1 MTKVKI
7 CGLSRKCDIEAA
19 NALMPDYIG
28 FVFFSKSKRY
38 VSFEQA
44 KELKSILNTGIQ
56 AVGVFVDEPIERI
69 VKLLDNSIID
79 IVQLQGSEDE
89 DYIKELRRFTD
100 KPIIKAFCI
109 NSENDVI
116 KANKSIADYVLLDAG
131 MGSGN
136 VFDWKLI
143 NKINRPYFL
152 AGGLSV
158 QNAEKAIELLNPYA
172 LDVSSGVEING
183 LKDKGKMAAF
193 VNAIRK
199 DEKYDE

>member
-1 MTKVKI
+1 MTKIKI

-19 NALMPDYIG
+19 NALLPDYIG
-28 FVFFSKSKRY
+28 LVFFRKSKRY
-38 VSFEQA
+38 TA
-44 KELKSILNTGIQ
+44 IK
-56 AVGVFVDEPIERI
+56 AVGVFVDESVENI
-69 VKLLDNSIID
+69 VKLLDHRVID
-79 IVQLQGSEDE
+79 IVQLHGNEDE

-109 NSENDVI
+109 KREEDVI
-116 KANKSIADYVLLDAG
+116 KANESTADYVLLDAG

-136 VFDWKLI
+136 VFDWMLI

-152 AGGLSV
+152 AGGLSLE
-158 QNAEKAIELLNPYA
+158 NAGKAIELLNPYA
-172 LDVSSGVEING
+172 LDVSSGVEKNG

-193 VNAIRK
+193 VDAIRK

>member
-1 MTKVKI
+1 MTKIKI

-19 NALMPDYIG
+19 NALLPDYIG
-28 FVFFSKSKRY
+28 LVFFRKSKRY

-44 KELKSILNTGIQ
+44 KELKAVLSTTIK
-56 AVGVFVDEPIERI
+56 AVGVFVDESVENI
-69 VKLLDNSIID
+69 VKLLDYRVID
-79 IVQLQGSEDE
+79 IVQLHGNEDE

-109 NSENDVI
+109 KREEDVI
-116 KANKSIADYVLLDAG
+116 KANESTADYVLLDAG

-136 VFDWKLI
+136 VFDWMLI
-143 NKINRPYFL
+143 NKMNRPYFIS
-152 AGGLSV
+152 GGLSLE
-158 QNAEKAIELLNPYA
+158 NAGKAIELLNPYA
-172 LDVSSGVEING
+172 LDVSSGVEKNG

-193 VNAIRK
+193 VDAIRK

>member
-1 MTKVKI
+1 MMKIKI
-7 CGLSRKCDIEAA
+7 CGLSRECDIEAA

-28 FVFFSKSKRY
+28 FVFYKKSKRY
-38 VSFEQA
+38 VSPEKAFA
-44 KELKSILNTGIQ
+44 LKNILNPVIK

-79 IVQLQGSEDE
+79 IVQLHGSEDE

-100 KPIIKAFCI
+100 RPIIKAFCI
-109 NSENDVI
+109 NSEDDVI

-143 NKINRPYFL
+143 NKISRPYFL

-172 LDVSSGVEING
+172 LDVSSGMETDG
-183 LKDKGKMAAF
+183 FKDKNKMELFIKA
-193 VNAIRK
+193 VRK
-199 DEKYDE
+199 DITNE

>member
-1 MTKVKI
+1 MTKIKI

-19 NALMPDYIG
+19 NELKPEYIG
-28 FVFFSKSKRY
+28 FVFVRKSKRY

-44 KELKSILNTGIQ
+44 KELKTILNTAIK
-56 AVGVFVDEPIERI
+56 AVGVFVDESVENI
-69 VKLLDNSIID
+69 VKLLDHRVID
-79 IVQLQGSEDE
+79 IVQLHGNEDE

-109 NSENDVI
+109 KREEDVI
-116 KANKSIADYVLLDAG
+116 KANESTADYVLLDAG

-136 VFDWKLI
+136 VFDWMLI

-152 AGGLSV
+152 AGGLSLE
-158 QNAEKAIELLNPYA
+158 NAGRAIELLNPYA
-172 LDVSSGVEING
+172 LDVSSGVEKNG

-193 VNAIRK
+193 VDAIRK

>member
-1 MTKVKI
+1 MTKIKI

-19 NALMPDYIG
+19 NALMPEYIG
-28 FVFFSKSKRY
+28 FVFFRKSKRY

-44 KELKSILNTGIQ
+44 KELKTVLNTAIK
-56 AVGVFVDEPIERI
+56 AVGVFVDASIENI
-69 VKLLDNSIID
+69 VTLLDDCIID
-79 IVQLQGSEDE
+79 IVQLHGSEDE
-89 DYIKELRRFTD
+89 DYIKKLRRFTD

-109 NSENDVI
+109 NSEDDVI

-136 VFDWKLI
+136 VFDWKHI

-152 AGGLSV
+152 AGGLNV
-158 QNAEKAIELLNPYA
+158 GNVEKAIELLNPYA
-172 LDVSSGVEING
+172 LDISSGVEING

-193 VNAIRK
+193 VDAIRK
-199 DEKYDE
+199 DETYDE